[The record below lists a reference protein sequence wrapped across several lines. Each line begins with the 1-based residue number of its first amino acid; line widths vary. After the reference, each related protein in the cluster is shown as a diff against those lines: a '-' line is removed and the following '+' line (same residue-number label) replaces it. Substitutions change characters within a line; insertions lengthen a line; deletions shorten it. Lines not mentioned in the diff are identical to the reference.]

1 MWKKAEI
8 ISGSM
13 FALETVLIVTSPW
26 TGYIA
31 YFDENYEYQHGPMF
45 LLFYIFAAILLAFSL
60 IMVIL
65 ERKKFNLYQTINIIA
80 YVVITIVCVGMQAV
94 YPRAMISQL
103 GCALVLYF
111 IYMSFENPMFFT
123 FMDTSCYNQHTF
135 MLNLKN
141 LKYEGE
147 KVSMVVFAIRDY
159 AYVKRVLSIKDKRKL
174 SNRVADFV
182 YLTFGDSGYAIDEDK
197 FVIILDQDM
206 DYNQTSRLIDEYFA
220 SPIKLIDMDV
230 NVRCSHWYVKDIEF
244 KRDGEDILDTDDVLD
259 SIEYIIDK
267 TNPVKD
273 EIVDIDNITQR
284 MHRKHEV
291 AHAVERAIAGET
303 FEVYYQPIYDVAE
316 GSFTCSEALVRLK
329 DDKLG
334 FISPEEFIPM
344 AEDDGSILDIGD
356 IVFKK
361 VCEFIKET
369 QCTLGSGVHYIEV
382 NLSPVQCV
390 HENIVDRLRAIMKK
404 YGVSPAWINFEITET
419 AQYNE
424 DESMHHNIEK
434 LYDNGSK
441 FSIDDYGSGFASAD
455 YLFKLP
461 VDIVKIDKG
470 ILWQAMENP
479 NAMVVLKNTM
489 KMVKELG
496 KKIVVEGVENQEM
509 VDILKSFGC
518 DYMQGYFFSKPVPAE
533 DYMKFLDEKN

>member
-1 MWKKAEI
+1 
-8 ISGSM
+8 
-13 FALETVLIVTSPW
+13 
-26 TGYIA
+26 
-31 YFDENYEYQHGPMF
+31 
-45 LLFYIFAAILLAFSL
+45 
-60 IMVIL
+60 
-65 ERKKFNLYQTINIIA
+65 
-80 YVVITIVCVGMQAV
+80 
-94 YPRAMISQL
+94 
-103 GCALVLYF
+103 
-111 IYMSFENPMFFT
+111 
-123 FMDTSCYNQHTF
+123 
-135 MLNLKN
+135 
-141 LKYEGE
+141 
-147 KVSMVVFAIRDY
+147 
-159 AYVKRVLSIKDKRKL
+159 
-174 SNRVADFV
+174 
-182 YLTFGDSGYAIDEDK
+182 
-197 FVIILDQDM
+197 
-206 DYNQTSRLIDEYFA
+206 
-220 SPIKLIDMDV
+220 MDV

-344 AEDDGSILDIGD
+344 SEDDGSILDIGD

-390 HENIVDRLRAIMKK
+390 HENIVDRLRVIMKK